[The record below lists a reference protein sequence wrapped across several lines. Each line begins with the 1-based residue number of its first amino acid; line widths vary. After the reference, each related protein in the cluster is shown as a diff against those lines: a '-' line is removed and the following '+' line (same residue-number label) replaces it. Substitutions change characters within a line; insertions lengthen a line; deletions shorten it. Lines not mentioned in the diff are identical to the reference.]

1 MSFYDVYT
9 SIKEQPIQQRL
20 YTVTLQDVERVLGKS
35 SLSADD
41 YLILLSPAAE
51 ACLEQMAQ
59 RAHQLT
65 VQHFG
70 RTVQL
75 YQPLYLTD
83 YCVNTCKYCSFSID
97 NEFPRRKLTMPEIEE
112 EAKAITAKGIK
123 QIILLTGES
132 RIHSSVDYIKE
143 SVEVLRKYV
152 ASIAIEIQPLDQP
165 EYEQLV
171 AAGVDGLTVYQ
182 EVYNE
187 EMYRDIHVKG
197 PKRDYRYRLDTPER
211 GCLAGM
217 RAVNIGALLGLHDW
231 RMESYVT
238 GIHAAYLQRKYLETE
253 VSVSF
258 PRMRP
263 HAGEFQPKV
272 DVTDRHLVQAMLALR
287 LFLPRAGITIST
299 RENAELRDH
308 LIPLGVTKMSAAS
321 STVVGGY
328 AEKTQVEA
336 GAAQP
341 AQSQFEIS
349 DERSVAEIKSLLRAK
364 GYQPVVKDWQ
374 MI

>member
-1 MSFYDVYT
+1 MSFYDVYMA
-9 SIKEQPIQQRL
+9 IKEQPIQQRL
-20 YTVTLQDVERVLGKS
+20 ESVTLQDVERVLGKS

-51 ACLEQMAQ
+51 TCLERMAQ

-97 NEFPRRKLTMPEIEE
+97 NEFPRRKLTMAEIEE

-132 RIHSSVDYIKE
+132 RIHSSVEYIKE
-143 SVEVLRKYV
+143 SVEVLRKYF
-152 ASIAIEIQPLDQP
+152 ASIAIEIQPMDQP

-187 EMYRDIHVKG
+187 DMYRDIHVKG

-211 GCLAGM
+211 GCRAGM

-231 RMESYVT
+231 RIESYVT
-238 GIHAAYLQRKYLETE
+238 GMHAAYLQRKYLETE

-263 HAGEFQPKV
+263 HAGEFQPRV
-272 DVTDRHLVQAMLALR
+272 DVTDRHLVQAILALR

-299 RENAELRDH
+299 RENAEFRDH

-328 AEKTQVEA
+328 AKKLQED
-336 GAAQP
+336 AADNQP

-349 DERSVAEIKSLLRAK
+349 DERSVAEIKALLRAK

-374 MI
+374 MV

>member
-1 MSFYDVYT
+1 MSFYDTYT
-9 SIKEQPIQQRL
+9 TIKDLPFEDILQSI
-20 YTVTLQDVERVLGKS
+20 TLHDVERVLCKER
-35 SLSADD
+35 LTAQD
-41 YLILLSPAAE
+41 YLVLLSPAAE
-51 ACLEQMAQ
+51 SCLETMAQ
-59 RAHQLT
+59 KAHQLT

-70 RTVQL
+70 RTIQL
-75 YQPLYLTD
+75 YQPLYLAD
-83 YCVNTCKYCSFSID
+83 YCVNNCKYCSFSID
-97 NEFPRRKLTMPEIEE
+97 NDFPRRRLTMAEIEE

-132 RIHSSVDYIKE
+132 RIHSSVEYIKE
-143 SVEVLRKYV
+143 SVEVLRKYF
-152 ASIAIEIQPLDQP
+152 ASIAIEIQPLDMP
-165 EYEQLV
+165 EYQELV

-187 EMYRDIHVKG
+187 DMYKFIHVKG

-211 GCLAGM
+211 GCRAGI
-217 RAVNIGALLGLHDW
+217 RAINIGALLGLHEW
-231 RMESYVT
+231 RKEAYISGM
-238 GIHAAYLQRKYLETE
+238 HAAYLQHKYLETE
-253 VSVSF
+253 ISVSF

-272 DVTDRHLVQAMLALR
+272 DVTDRNLVQAMVALR

-299 RENAELRDH
+299 RENPDLRDH

-321 STVVGGY
+321 STTVGGY
-328 AEKTQVEA
+328 ASQTNDL
-336 GAAQP
+336 P

-349 DERSVAEIKSLLRAK
+349 DERSVAEIKTLLRAK